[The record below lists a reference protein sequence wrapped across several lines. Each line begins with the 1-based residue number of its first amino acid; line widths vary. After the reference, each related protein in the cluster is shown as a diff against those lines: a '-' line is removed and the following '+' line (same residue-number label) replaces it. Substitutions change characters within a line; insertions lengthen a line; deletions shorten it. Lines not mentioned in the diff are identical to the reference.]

1 MILIYLLVDKD
12 QEKINLEYKNVYK
25 LKDEMKVQG
34 YFNIFIIKKLFLF
47 LKLSQ
52 GQKKMIPNLNG
63 MIIGGINNIHKL
75 FLNYLILKIIK
86 QKNKFKIKIISK
98 KLNQVKM
105 NQNLI

>member
-1 MILIYLLVDKD
+1 
-12 QEKINLEYKNVYK
+12 
-25 LKDEMKVQG
+25 
-34 YFNIFIIKKLFLF
+34 
-47 LKLSQ
+47 
-52 GQKKMIPNLNG
+52 MIPNLNG